1 MLELIV
7 ACSQLISLQLR
18 IRIECAFGMMVQ
30 RWGILRMAMPKG
42 LSISRIIAL
51 VNCLAKLHN
60 FCIDEVDGSLLQ
72 SLNIDN
78 AHMMNNEDG
87 YVPMESSKE
96 HGVSMPRAL
105 MNAGHH
111 FQDISRNE
119 RRQRERCN
127 PEGTLPRQ
135 RLLQQVIDSHLKRP
149 VVT

>member
-7 ACSQLISLQLR
+7 ALISLQLR

-87 YVPMESSKE
+87 YVPMESSRE
-96 HGVSMPRAL
+96 HGVFLPRAL
-105 MNAGHH
+105 MSAGHH

-127 PEGTLPRQ
+127 PEGTLPRKH
-135 RLLQQVIDSHLKRP
+135 LLQQVIDSHLKRP